1 MYASNEIQEK
11 FSIINAVLFRTMPF
25 FANLLPFL
33 KIVVG
38 KSKSRYGHCS
48 VDGIIT
54 LNTEHVLNDPVEE
67 IINTICHE
75 IMHLVTG
82 DHQRG
87 QLLYDE
93 INSKYKVEHE
103 KFFIFL
109 NYVFDAIID
118 DLLLQGMKNYNY
130 TRFKQLSKLTYINDR
145 YKEEHVRKLM
155 EIAKPIADKISNQIQ
170 IKNKD
175 KIKIK
180 FEFDNIATTNYNIT
194 TEGGVTVL
202 EFDNEFIASAVASL
216 LQLQMQGSRGG
227 CLNQNDNGSCQVIWS
242 GSQYDPVKW
251 QNEEERRSVIK
262 QASEAAKL
270 AGNMPGGLLILVDEL
285 TKPKVNWKR
294 FIKQLVSHKLSIWV
308 STYAKKSR
316 RCKPGEKLPGMKHFG
331 TPKVVIALDNSGSIS
346 KDELIQ
352 FLSEIVSM
360 VKQHNVDTI
369 DIFPFDS
376 VVYGPIQIRSK
387 AGIRSKLSKID
398 GGGGTYIKPFV
409 DIVTKDP
416 KYKITNDDICII
428 FTDGGIFDLN
438 NIEVISFFRK
448 VRPIV
453 VTTHEIV
460 YPQYAKNI
468 KVVV

>member
-11 FSIINAVLFRTMPF
+11 FSIINAALFRTMPF

-93 INSKYKVEHE
+93 INSKKNERNII
-103 KFFIFL
+103 FFIFL

-155 EIAKPIADKISNQIQ
+155 EIAKPIADKILNQIQ

-202 EFDNEFIASAVASL
+202 EFDNEFIASAVAS
-216 LQLQMQGSRGG
+216 
-227 CLNQNDNGSCQVIWS
+227 
-242 GSQYDPVKW
+242 
-251 QNEEERRSVIK
+251 
-262 QASEAAKL
+262 
-270 AGNMPGGLLILVDEL
+270 
-285 TKPKVNWKR
+285 
-294 FIKQLVSHKLSIWV
+294 
-308 STYAKKSR
+308 
-316 RCKPGEKLPGMKHFG
+316 
-331 TPKVVIALDNSGSIS
+331 
-346 KDELIQ
+346 
-352 FLSEIVSM
+352 
-360 VKQHNVDTI
+360 
-369 DIFPFDS
+369 
-376 VVYGPIQIRSK
+376 
-387 AGIRSKLSKID
+387 
-398 GGGGTYIKPFV
+398 
-409 DIVTKDP
+409 
-416 KYKITNDDICII
+416 
-428 FTDGGIFDLN
+428 
-438 NIEVISFFRK
+438 
-448 VRPIV
+448 
-453 VTTHEIV
+453 
-460 YPQYAKNI
+460 
-468 KVVV
+468 